1 MISDN
6 KKNGKRNV
14 QKSMVH
20 EQSCCFANQTY
31 CFFWRSRYRPRRWI
45 LKSLITFSVQQPAI
59 PEGPKR
65 VRLSQLSRKAIP
77 KNCSRGTETIFHT
90 VCIGRRKSEF
100 AVGVSQKVRGDI
112 TTIAS
117 FLLTFLDLY
126 VKFPGTPETIKE

>member
-1 MISDN
+1 MY
-6 KKNGKRNV
+6 KKAWCTCNFVVLLIKPIV
-14 QKSMVH
+14 
-20 EQSCCFANQTY
+20 
-31 CFFWRSRYRPRRWI
+31 FF
-45 LKSLITFSVQQPAI
+45 LTFSLPAI

-65 VRLSQLSRKAIP
+65 VRLSQLSRKVIP

-100 AVGVSQKVRGDI
+100 AVDVSQKVRGDI
-112 TTIAS
+112 TTITS